1 MCTPYLYM
9 EIWMLY
15 IYFFVFVQER
25 SIDGCV
31 SIVFPDGTMK
41 LISSEGTET
50 ITFPD
55 KTVVVVK
62 NNGRRIV
69 KMPNDTVQLR
79 SQKLPLNVM

>member
-1 MCTPYLYM
+1 MC
-9 EIWMLY
+9 
-15 IYFFVFVQER
+15 VNSV
-25 SIDGCV
+25 
-31 SIVFPDGTMK
+31 PDGTRK